1 MNVVCITG
9 RLSQDVTVRQT
20 ANGKPVANFSVAV
33 QRSTKNENGQ
43 YEADFFNVTCFNS
56 TAEFAEKYL
65 SKGIKCEIS
74 GRIQNDS
81 WTDKDGNKRISTVIY
96 ANNIGFAESKKA
108 AQENASQAQSQSQE
122 KPQPQ
127 TQQRS
132 SAPSTPPQNPVD
144 DFMNIPDDSPDFLP
158 FS

>member
-1 MNVVCITG
+1 MNIIAITG
-9 RLSQDVTVRQT
+9 RLAQDVTVRYT
-20 ANGKPVANFSVAV
+20 ANGKPVANFSIAV

-65 SKGIKCEIS
+65 TKGVKIEIS

-108 AQENASQAQSQSQE
+108 AQENGS
-122 KPQPQ
+122 Q
-127 TQQRS
+127 TQTKAQPT
-132 SAPSTPPQNPVD
+132 SATTSQPPKNHVD
-144 DFMNIPDDSPDFLP
+144 DFMDIPDGSPDFLP

>member
-1 MNVVCITG
+1 MNVICIPG
-9 RLSQDVTVRQT
+9 RLSQDVTVRYT

-65 SKGIKCEIS
+65 TKGVKIEIS

-81 WTDKDGNKRISTVIY
+81 WTDKEGNKRISTVIY

-108 AQENASQAQSQSQE
+108 AQENGSQAQAKAQPTSAATSQ
-122 KPQPQ
+122 
-127 TQQRS
+127 
-132 SAPSTPPQNPVD
+132 PPKSVVE
-144 DFMNIPDDSPDFLP
+144 DFVSIPDGIPEELP